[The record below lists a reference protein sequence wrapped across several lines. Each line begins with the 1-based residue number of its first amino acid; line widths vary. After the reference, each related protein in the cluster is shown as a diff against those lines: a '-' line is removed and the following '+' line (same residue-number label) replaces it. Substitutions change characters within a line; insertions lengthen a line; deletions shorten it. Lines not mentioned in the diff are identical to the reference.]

1 MQVSGC
7 AAGFPPLC
15 PFGTS
20 PLGVD
25 ALDAR
30 QQDFVLWRLF
40 SLDINFAFVYIS
52 SSDSGDRDF
61 GARTAHPPREGRNT
75 VSRNLPGIIETSRGL
90 CSLPVADAPSAVGE
104 A

>member
-1 MQVSGC
+1 MRRRLSQ
-7 AAGFPPLC
+7 LC

-20 PLGVD
+20 PLGID
-25 ALDAR
+25 TLSTGH
-30 QQDFVLWRLF
+30 QDFVLCHRF
-40 SLDINFAFVYIS
+40 SLDRNFAFVYIAP
-52 SSDSGDRDF
+52 SDSGDREF

-90 CSLPVADAPSAVGE
+90 HSLPVADAAIAVGE